1 MLSMKTSHKQIQ
13 IIVIILINM
22 PLIYLTV
29 LINENDIDIKL
40 SHSPYKFNEKMVGT
54 SEKQLLIYGD
64 ICK

>member
-1 MLSMKTSHKQIQ
+1 MKTSHKQK
-13 IIVIILINM
+13 IIVIILFNM

-29 LINENDIDIKL
+29 PINENNVNIKL